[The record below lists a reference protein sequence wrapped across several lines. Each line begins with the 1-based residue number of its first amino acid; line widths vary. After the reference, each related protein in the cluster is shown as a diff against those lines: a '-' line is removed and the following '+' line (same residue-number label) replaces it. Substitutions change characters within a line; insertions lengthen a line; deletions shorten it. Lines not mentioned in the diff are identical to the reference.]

1 MNIEPSVFSRPRG
14 ISILSDNRKTDSG
27 PRQELWLA
35 LNFPHFSLEA
45 LTRNMDRK
53 EPCVLAPSNNGGSKI
68 EVCNASAAALG
79 VRVGSSIHTAKLITP
94 VRVLE
99 RDKSAE
105 VAAFDALC
113 SWALQFTPVVV
124 KSSAFGLLLNIRS
137 SVKLF
142 GGLDELVS
150 YVRVGVRRLG
160 YRVEYAVAPT
170 PLAARVLSNHYLGKV
185 FLDKKQLKSFMNSLA
200 IAVLPIRDKQ
210 KLELATLGIKLI
222 GDCCRLPRGGLSER
236 FSVAFVSMLDRLLGD
251 VADPQV
257 GFQLP
262 DFFESQVSLPWGVED
277 SHALL
282 TAMQHL
288 LSELRAYLF
297 NRGLVTNFLQWELR
311 GDCQQIDKCSTS
323 LSESGRDFE
332 QITLLV
338 RQMLVQKRLKSTV
351 YAISLKVTN
360 LYGDKDGESIDL
372 FKKKYI
378 KKRRFRFYCAFES

>member
-1 MNIEPSVFSRPRG
+1 
-14 ISILSDNRKTDSG
+14 
-27 PRQELWLA
+27 
-35 LNFPHFSLEA
+35 
-45 LTRNMDRK
+45 MDRK
-53 EPCVLAPSNNGGSKI
+53 EPCALASSNNRDSKI

-79 VRVGSSIHTAKLITP
+79 VRVGSSIHAAKLITA

-105 VAAFDALC
+105 VVAFDALC

-124 KSSAFGLLLNIRS
+124 KSPTFGLLLNIRS

-150 YVRVGVRRLG
+150 YVRVGVRKLG

-170 PLAARVLSNHYLGKV
+170 PLAARVLSKHYLGKV
-185 FLDKKQLKSFMNSLA
+185 FLDKKQLKTFMNGLA
-200 IAVLPIRDKQ
+200 IAVLPIKDKQ

-222 GDCCRLPRGGLSER
+222 EDCCRLPRGGLSER

-323 LSESGRDFE
+323 LSEPGRDSE
-332 QITLLV
+332 QIILLV
-338 RQMLVQKRLKSTV
+338 RQMLVQKQLKSTV
-351 YAISLKVTN
+351 YVVSLKVTN
-360 LYGDKDGESIDL
+360 LYDDKDGGSIDL
-372 FKKKYI
+372 FKKKI
-378 KKRRFRFYCAFES
+378 H